1 VAKVTPKR
9 IPKYLTG
16 SPTSILIAS
25 QAMHHSRFA
34 RDNYSLVARLK
45 KSEQCEG

>member
-1 VAKVTPKR
+1 MAICWLIKSVAKVTPKR

-16 SPTSILIAS
+16 SPTSILIAN

-34 RDNYSLVARLK
+34 ETTIV
-45 KSEQCEG
+45 